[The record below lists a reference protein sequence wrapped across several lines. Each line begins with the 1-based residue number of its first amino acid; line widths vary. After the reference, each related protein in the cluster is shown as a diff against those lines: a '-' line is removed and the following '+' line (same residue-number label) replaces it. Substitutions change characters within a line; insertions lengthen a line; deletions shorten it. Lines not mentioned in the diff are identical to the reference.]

1 MSAAAPLP
9 GTKESRI
16 AVAKGRIEFW
26 SIWAKECTG
35 VESVAYFNERKRHWQ
50 HVANSIEMEP

>member
-1 MSAAAPLP
+1 MNPPPFP

-26 SIWAKECTG
+26 TIWSTEAVSPEAKE
-35 VESVAYFNERKRHWQ
+35 YFLSRKNHWI
-50 HVANSIEMEP
+50 HVAKAIDLEA